1 SSCPGRGAS
10 DLHFEVGQRIHGYR
24 VESIQSVPELCLT
37 AYRLIYEKNGAEHL
51 HIARDD
57 SNNVFGVTFRT
68 TPEDSTGVAHI
79 LEHLALCGS
88 RRYPVRDPFMK
99 MLTRSLSTF
108 MNAFTGCDYTMYPF
122 STQNPKDFYNLMS
135 IYLDAVFY
143 PRLRY
148 LDFLQEGWRLEHSNV
163 EDDKSPLIF
172 KGVVFNEMKGVFSSP
187 SSIYTRQLINKL
199 FPDNIYRNDSG
210 GDPLDIPDL
219 TYEQLK
225 QFHSRHYH
233 PSNARFFTYGNF
245 PLEKHLEAIG
255 KVIEQFDCDESLRQ
269 ISRISD
275 QHSWVQHQRIKL
287 RCQNDPLAPFPDRQT
302 TASVAW
308 MLESL
313 QDVQENFTLSILCTL
328 LMDGPNSPFYQ
339 ALIDSG
345 LGSDYSPFS
354 GYNNFTKQSL
364 FSIGL
369 QGISK
374 DQCGAVLKAIDMALM
389 DSYTEGFPQER
400 ID

>member
-1 SSCPGRGAS
+1 MHVISSRIFLVFFSIHFHHQNKMYRIRGCRSIFQQLCKSRKQFNHHRKLPALYKTPILLYRNVASSIQTPLADANPISSCPGRGAS

-24 VESIQSVPELCLT
+24 VESIESVPELCLT

-172 KGVVFNEMKGVFSSP
+172 KGVVFNEMKGVFV
-187 SSIYTRQLINKL
+187 SIFL
-199 FPDNIYRNDSG
+199 
-210 GDPLDIPDL
+210 
-219 TYEQLK
+219 
-225 QFHSRHYH
+225 H
-233 PSNARFFTYGNF
+233 
-245 PLEKHLEAIG
+245 
-255 KVIEQFDCDESLRQ
+255 
-269 ISRISD
+269 
-275 QHSWVQHQRIKL
+275 
-287 RCQNDPLAPFPDRQT
+287 
-302 TASVAW
+302 
-308 MLESL
+308 
-313 QDVQENFTLSILCTL
+313 
-328 LMDGPNSPFYQ
+328 
-339 ALIDSG
+339 
-345 LGSDYSPFS
+345 
-354 GYNNFTKQSL
+354 
-364 FSIGL
+364 
-369 QGISK
+369 
-374 DQCGAVLKAIDMALM
+374 
-389 DSYTEGFPQER
+389 
-400 ID
+400 